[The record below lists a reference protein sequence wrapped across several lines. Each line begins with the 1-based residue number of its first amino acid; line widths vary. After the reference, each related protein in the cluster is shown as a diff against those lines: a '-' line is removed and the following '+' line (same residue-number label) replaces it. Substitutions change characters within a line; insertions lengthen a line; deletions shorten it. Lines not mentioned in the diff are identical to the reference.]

1 MKIKEFAHA
10 LFFISRFNIIIEM
23 LKLRLEE
30 YYNKYKNAKKVCWK
44 NHLFVEIHIFLI
56 HETINIETYIF

>member
-30 YYNKYKNAKKVCWK
+30 YYNKYKNAKKVC
-44 NHLFVEIHIFLI
+44 
-56 HETINIETYIF
+56 